1 MFETVAQA
9 CGCPDSIEGLVGIR
23 DPTLLLQDTPA
34 PAEEEPA
41 ATEEEPA
48 ATEEE
53 PAATEEEGSNS
64 TLLIAGGIGALALI
78 GGAIYLKK
86 SKSSDE

>member
-41 ATEEEPA
+41 ATDEEPA
-48 ATEEE
+48 ATD
-53 PAATEEEGSNS
+53 EEGSNS
-64 TLLIAGGIGALALI
+64 TLLITGSIGALALI

>member
-34 PAEEEPA
+34 PAEEGPA
-41 ATEEEPA
+41 ATEQ
-48 ATEEE
+48 
-53 PAATEEEGSNS
+53 EGSNS
-64 TLLIAGGIGALALI
+64 TLLISGGIGALAFI

-86 SKSSDE
+86 SKS